1 MKRPEK
7 IVMWTHV
14 DKEKSEYVNHL
25 GKPLFNYTIKLPSW
39 IGLAYNPRDIKIE
52 IRDKNP
58 CFSERFED
66 GNHEEIRA
74 YVKENWG
81 KKLTKMRKLNH
92 NYMQIF
98 TLARADIRQNLSLE
112 EYNQYHRELRELNA
126 KYGVGKSIDSDSK
139 RIIVSRVSKEGE
151 E

>member
-7 IVMWTHV
+7 IVMWFHV

-25 GKPLFNYTIKLPSW
+25 GKPLFDYTVKLPSW
-39 IGLAYNPRDIKIE
+39 IGLAYNPRHIKIE

-58 CFSERFED
+58 CFKDRFED
-66 GNHEEIRA
+66 GDHEEIRA
-74 YVKENWG
+74 YVKANWG

-98 TLARADIRQNLSLE
+98 TLARADARQNLSLE
-112 EYNQYHRELRELNA
+112 EYNQYHQELRELNA
-126 KYGVGKSIDSDSK
+126 KYGVGLTVDETRERLK
-139 RIIVSRVSKEGE
+139 
-151 E
+151 

>member
-7 IVMWTHV
+7 IVMWIHV

-25 GKPLFNYTIKLPSW
+25 GKPLYDYSIKLPSW
-39 IGLAYNPRDIKIE
+39 IGLAYNPRDVKIE

-58 CFSERFED
+58 PFRERFED

-74 YVKENWG
+74 YVKANWR

-92 NYMQIF
+92 NYMQVF
-98 TLARADIRQNLSLE
+98 TIARNDPETRKLSIE
-112 EYNQYHRELRELNA
+112 EYNQYHQELRELNR
-126 KYGVGKSIDSDSK
+126 KYGV
-139 RIIVSRVSKEGE
+139 
-151 E
+151 

>member
-14 DKEKSEYVNHL
+14 DKEKSDFVNHL
-25 GKPLFNYTIKLPSW
+25 GKPLYNYTIKLPSW
-39 IGLAYNPRDIKIE
+39 VGLAYNPRDIKLE

-58 CFSERFED
+58 PFKERFED

-74 YVKENWG
+74 YVKANWN
-81 KKLTKMRKLNH
+81 KKLSKMRKLNH

-98 TLARADIRQNLSLE
+98 TLARADVHQDLSLE
-112 EYNQYHRELRELNA
+112 EYNQYHEELRALNR
-126 KYGVGKSIDSDSK
+126 KYGVGGSYIPSK
-139 RIIVSRVSKEGE
+139 NGE
-151 E
+151 VGQN